1 MTLGTTLAQTK
12 TKLEQFQQ
20 NPDDPT
26 PIQDLS
32 KEDLSGDLLYS
43 GILGYF
49 ASVDGS
55 DQLAARSGHQV
66 VAYRLPSYGTFK
78 ATAQP
83 SYWFGVVRSVSFPGV
98 TMDVDRIFIHAEAKD
113 ADPQKRNAFV
123 RQIGSAASAFE
134 HAAPELLF
142 ADPTKPLTDPSQPQ
156 GISAVKALAIPATQG
171 QKIYTLN
178 ASIRAYHQSIVASLG
193 TDADTKTEIANAL
206 AAGMEVTVHQAE
218 INAYG
223 WTGMGYTILDPD
235 SGAGAYKISGGA
247 NGVQLINELFNT
259 VLSFF
264 FNLADFAKAALAKD
278 IIDFIKNA
286 YDLITTCDGAGL
298 ALAIY
303 ALVAL
308 TVITYVLAALVSGL
322 AVYAIG
328 LVMGWFVS
336 AVVADIAAICKK
348 AAYRLT
354 TEKFV

>member
-1 MTLGTTLAQTK
+1 M
-12 TKLEQFQQ
+12 
-20 NPDDPT
+20 
-26 PIQDLS
+26 
-32 KEDLSGDLLYS
+32 
-43 GILGYF
+43 
-49 ASVDGS
+49 
-55 DQLAARSGHQV
+55 
-66 VAYRLPSYGTFK
+66 
-78 ATAQP
+78 
-83 SYWFGVVRSVSFPGV
+83 
-98 TMDVDRIFIHAEAKD
+98 
-113 ADPQKRNAFV
+113 
-123 RQIGSAASAFE
+123 
-134 HAAPELLF
+134 
-142 ADPTKPLTDPSQPQ
+142 
-156 GISAVKALAIPATQG
+156 
-171 QKIYTLN
+171 
-178 ASIRAYHQSIVASLG
+178 
-193 TDADTKTEIANAL
+193 
-206 AAGMEVTVHQAE
+206 HQAE